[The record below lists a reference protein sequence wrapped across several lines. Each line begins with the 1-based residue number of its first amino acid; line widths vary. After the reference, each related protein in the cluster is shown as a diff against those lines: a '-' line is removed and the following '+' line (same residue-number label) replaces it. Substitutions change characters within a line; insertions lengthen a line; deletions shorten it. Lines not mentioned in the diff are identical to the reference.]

1 MQVYTRTTPCRKPLP
16 ENAPKQKASTKKTF
30 RLETIL
36 SRLKTYPFN
45 TSPVL
50 YIKKYSKGS
59 QQEIFAFVFIFH
71 KGPKERKKVVVKY
84 NISFPFFKKRRKFK
98 TIPLQKRKPEWLGAI
113 RSKRLCWSVLIG
125 SNFCIV
131 GKRLDDDLNI
141 FSIFPIKHNRW

>member
-1 MQVYTRTTPCRKPLP
+1 MRTHAGLHAYDPVP
-16 ENAPKQKASTKKTF
+16 KASTRKRPQAESFYQKTC

-84 NISFPFFKKRRKFK
+84 NISFPFFKKGESS
-98 TIPLQKRKPEWLGAI
+98 KPY
-113 RSKRLCWSVLIG
+113 LCDKENPSG
-125 SNFCIV
+125 
-131 GKRLDDDLNI
+131 
-141 FSIFPIKHNRW
+141 